1 MTGATMAM
9 INWWGVPM
17 AAFWLLVL
25 SIIAGSAISAFIGV
39 CYVLALGIQY
49 VLGW

>member
-1 MTGATMAM
+1 MTGAMMVM
-9 INWWGVPM
+9 INWWGLPM

-25 SIIAGSAISAFIGV
+25 SIVAGMAIGGFITV